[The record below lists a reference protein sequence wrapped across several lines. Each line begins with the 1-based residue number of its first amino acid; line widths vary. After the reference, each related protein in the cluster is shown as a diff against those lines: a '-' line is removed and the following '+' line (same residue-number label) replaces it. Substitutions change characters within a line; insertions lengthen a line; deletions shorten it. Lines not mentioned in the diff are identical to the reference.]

1 MAATPYRPLR
11 NSHDGPSLPL
21 HAMNDNIREIS
32 IAEMKR
38 LYNGCYIDDDI
49 IIFNEIGKLP
59 LPSEP
64 RRMKCI
70 LLALCLKGNVRYSV
84 DTEERTVTANDVI
97 IISEGQ
103 VADNYMPSTDLD
115 GICIM
120 LSQRFFSEIIK
131 DIHGISSL
139 FLFSRSHPVF
149 GLTQEEAD
157 NLVTY
162 FNLIWSKMNDN
173 EHHFRKD
180 VVRSLIATMIYDISH
195 AIYRMQQQ
203 RSERQSRAESIFT
216 EFIRQVEQHFKHER
230 KVSWYATRLCITPKY
245 LSETVK
251 LASHRTPNEW
261 IDNYVALEIRV
272 MLKNSNKSIK
282 EIAEEMNFPNQS
294 FFGRFFKEHV
304 GMSPSEYRKK

>member
-1 MAATPYRPLR
+1 
-11 NSHDGPSLPL
+11 
-21 HAMNDNIREIS
+21 
-32 IAEMKR
+32 MKR
-38 LYNGCYIDDDI
+38 LYNGCYIDNDI
-49 IIFNEIGKLP
+49 MVFNEIGKLP
-59 LPSEP
+59 LPNEP

-70 LLALCLKGNVRYSV
+70 LLALCLSGKAQYSV
-84 DTEERTVTANDVI
+84 DTEERTVSVNDVI

-103 VADNYMPSTDLD
+103 VIDNYTLSPDLD
-115 GICIM
+115 GIAIM
-120 LSQRFFSEIIK
+120 LSQHFFSEIIK

-149 GLTQEEAD
+149 GLTSEEAN
-157 NLVTY
+157 NLITY
-162 FNLIWSKMNDN
+162 FNLIWNKINNN

-180 VVRSLIATMIYDISH
+180 VVRSLIATMIYDIGQP
-195 AIYRMQQQ
+195 IYRMQQQ
-203 RSERQSRAESIFT
+203 RNEKQTRAESIFT
-216 EFIRQVEQHFKHER
+216 EFIRQVEQNFKHER

-272 MLKNSNKSIK
+272 MLKNTNKSIK
-282 EIAEEMNFPNQS
+282 EIADEMNFPNQS
-294 FFGRFFKEHV
+294 FLGRFFKEHV

>member
-1 MAATPYRPLR
+1 
-11 NSHDGPSLPL
+11 
-21 HAMNDNIREIS
+21 MNGNIREIS
-32 IAEMKR
+32 ISEMKR
-38 LYNGCYIDDDI
+38 LYNGCYIDNDI
-49 IIFNEIGKLP
+49 MVFNEIGKLP
-59 LPSEP
+59 LPNEP

-70 LLALCLKGNVRYSV
+70 LLALCLSGKAQYSV
-84 DTEERTVTANDVI
+84 DTEERTVSANDVI

-103 VADNYMPSTDLD
+103 VIDNYTLSPDLD
-115 GICIM
+115 GIAIM
-120 LSQRFFSEIIK
+120 LSQHFFSEIIK

-149 GLTQEEAD
+149 GLTSEEAN
-157 NLVTY
+157 NLITY
-162 FNLIWSKMNDN
+162 FNLIWNKINNN

-180 VVRSLIATMIYDISH
+180 VVRSLIATMIYDIGQP
-195 AIYRMQQQ
+195 IYRMQQQ
-203 RSERQSRAESIFT
+203 RNEKQTRAESIFT
-216 EFIRQVEQHFKHER
+216 EFIRQVEQNFKHER

-272 MLKNSNKSIK
+272 MLKNTNKSIK
-282 EIAEEMNFPNQS
+282 EIADEMNFPNQS
-294 FFGRFFKEHV
+294 FLGRFFKEHV